1 MKGVDPHASM
11 TVNSKEA
18 FKVVMGM
25 FASHD
30 VQDNFPLEAVN
41 FERQY
46 ANDSGQFRSYRWL
59 DVTGLVTD
67 FSIGCRATQKLL
79 HATYFCL
86 SIYLE
91 ALTDS

>member
-46 ANDSGQFRSYRWL
+46 ANDSGQFRSYR
-59 DVTGLVTD
+59 
-67 FSIGCRATQKLL
+67 
-79 HATYFCL
+79 
-86 SIYLE
+86 
-91 ALTDS
+91 